1 MEIIARSK
9 SVRVSP
15 RKVRLIAD
23 AVRKMSVEDAIK
35 SLEVIK
41 KRGAYPLLKSLKSA
55 VANAINNAKLSEEKL
70 FIKAIDVVEGP
81 SFKRFH
87 ASTRGRAH
95 PYKKRSSHIRV
106 VLGVKED
113 KKEVEKVKENKE
125 EKKEKIKKEVK
136 KDGTKS

>member
-1 MEIIARSK
+1 MEIVAKSK

-23 AVRKMSVEDAIK
+23 AVKKMSINDAVRN
-35 SLEVIK
+35 LEVIK

-55 VANAINNAKLSEEKL
+55 VANAINNTKLSEEKL
-70 FIKAIDVVEGP
+70 FIKAIDIVEGP

-87 ASTRGRAH
+87 ASTRGRIH

-113 KKEVEKVKENKE
+113 KKEPRKE
-125 EKKEKIKKEVK
+125 EIKKEVK
-136 KDGTKS
+136 ENGTKS

>member
-1 MEIIARSK
+1 MEIVAKSK

-23 AVRKMSVEDAIK
+23 AVKKMSIDDAVK
-35 SLEVIK
+35 NLEVIK
-41 KRGAYPLLKSLKSA
+41 KRGAYSLLKGLKSA

-70 FIKAIDVVEGP
+70 FIKAIDIVEGP

-87 ASTRGRAH
+87 ASTRGRIH

-106 VLGVKED
+106 VLGVKE
-113 KKEVEKVKENKE
+113 E
-125 EKKEKIKKEVK
+125 IKKEVK
-136 KDGTKS
+136 ENGTKS